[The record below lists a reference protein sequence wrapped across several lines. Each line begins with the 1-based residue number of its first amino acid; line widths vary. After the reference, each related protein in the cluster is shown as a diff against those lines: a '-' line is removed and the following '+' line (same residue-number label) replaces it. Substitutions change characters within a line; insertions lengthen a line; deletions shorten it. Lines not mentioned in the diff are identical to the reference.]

1 MAIRYTDL
9 DDVKNEYVSINGV
22 TDSYHKLIENDESLI
37 NTLQNKPGVWECKWY
52 NDDKIPGYQKGAAVW
67 INTEDIDQFIN
78 ARYDDIEH
86 YILNSRYRGEYLS
99 ISGDT
104 QQTMQ
109 LFKNVCNGSNGYDRL
124 YYLGDINQCAQ
135 VKVSILSSNN
145 KDLPTVTSSWANAF
159 RLSSAQSYRDI
170 ITSETKDFLEQSL
183 STHIQNYHL
192 SSMTMKELT
201 STYLLND
208 FSNISLKQNPQ
219 THNIKNRTK
228 AMSGFDRVIM
238 FADKKDSYGGHRW
251 FRLWSSGY
259 LEHGGQLICAGTSKV
274 ITVDLSWKYDGDR
287 KNSIVYD
294 YPVVYDG
301 MYPMNMDIYVGS
313 TTVDINNQNLGPS
326 MTYCA
331 TVTPIMAINKEY
343 QKDTVE
349 VFNITN
355 SSFQFSNENS
365 KMTRFSY
372 RTGGFITEPSMNKW
386 GIA

>member
-9 DDVKNEYVSINGV
+9 EDVKNEYVSINGV

-37 NTLQNKPGVWECKWY
+37 NTLQNNPGVWECKWY

-78 ARYDDIEH
+78 TRYDDIEH

-99 ISGDT
+99 ISGDA
-104 QQTMQ
+104 QQTMR
-109 LFKNVCNGSNGYDRL
+109 LFKNVCIGSNGYDRL

-135 VKVSILSSNN
+135 IKVSILSSNN

-170 ITSETKDFLEQSL
+170 IADRMKDFLEQSL

-208 FSNISLKQNPQ
+208 FSNISLKQNLQ
-219 THNIKNRTK
+219 THNIRNRVNT
-228 AMSGFDRVIM
+228 MVGFDRIIM
-238 FADKKDSYGGHRW
+238 FADKKDSSGGHRW

-259 LEHGGQLICAGTSKV
+259 LEHGGWLACNGTTEV
-274 ITVDLSWKYDGDR
+274 ITVNLSWQYGGNG

-313 TTVDINNQNLGPS
+313 ETVATDSQNLGPV
-326 MTYCA
+326 MTYDV
-331 TVTPIMAINKEY
+331 TVTPIMTGDKQY
-343 QKDTVE
+343 QRDTVE
-349 VFNITN
+349 VFNMTN

-365 KMTRFSY
+365 KTTRFSY
-372 RTGGFITEPSMNKW
+372 RTGGFITEPSVNKL
-386 GIA
+386 GVA